1 MAVKPET
8 TYIGRVHKHLPKMV
22 YRMKNNNPYLGGVPD
37 VWYSAGK
44 SDLWVEYKYIPKL
57 PKSVPIRVPELLSSL
72 QMQWLND
79 RRKEGRN
86 VAVIIGC
93 PSGGVLLRDYEW
105 QNELT
110 SSVYSA
116 LIKSNAELAT
126 WIKEQVS
133 E

>member
-8 TYIGRVHKHLPKMV
+8 TYTNKLKKLLPKPIYV
-22 YRMKNNNPYLGGVPD
+22 MKNNNPYLGGVPD
-37 VWYSAGK
+37 LWISSTKG
-44 SDLWVEYKYIPKL
+44 DLWVEMKYLPKL

-110 SSVYSA
+110 SSVYST